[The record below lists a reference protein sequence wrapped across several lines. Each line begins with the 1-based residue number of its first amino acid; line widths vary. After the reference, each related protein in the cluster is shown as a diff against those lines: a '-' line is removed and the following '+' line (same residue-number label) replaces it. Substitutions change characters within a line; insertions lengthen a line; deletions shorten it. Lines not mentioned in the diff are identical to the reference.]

1 LGNFSEYIK
10 NSKVK
15 SSENNSNNDK
25 IKNENARYEDLINKY
40 SEYSNDKLLSEFI
53 NLTMQRKRQGNL
65 SDTELNNIKNMLLP
79 YLNNEQ
85 KINLEKLIDMVKNV

>member
-25 IKNENARYEDLINKY
+25 VKNENARYEDLINKY